1 MHSAAATGHAIATY
15 PMKLLFAA
23 HPIVHVNASLNAIA
37 TILLLLGLWFVKRGH
52 IEAHKRAMLMAF
64 GASVAFLAC
73 YLWYHIVILRG
84 EHVRFTY
91 PGFVRHLY
99 YTILASHVV
108 LAATVPFLAV
118 WQIYLGFRSL
128 GYWRTLG
135 DQTDQTFIA
144 ATARQKH
151 IRLARWTYPIWL
163 YVSVTGV
170 LIYLMLYYLWPTGNQ

>member
-1 MHSAAATGHAIATY
+1 VKIMLT
-15 PMKLLFAA
+15 A

-37 TILLLLGLWFVKRGH
+37 TMLLILGLWFAKRGY

-64 GASVAFLAC
+64 GASVVFLCC
-73 YLWYHIVILRG
+73 YLWYHFVILRG

-91 PGFVRHLY
+91 PGFVRQLY
-99 YTILASHVV
+99 YAILASHVV
-108 LAATVPFLAV
+108 LAAAVPFLAV

-128 GYWRTLG
+128 GFGQRS
-135 DQTDQTFIA
+135 QTPDVPPDHLSKTA
-144 ATARQKH
+144 AARKKH

-170 LIYLMLYYLWPTGNQ
+170 VIYLMLYHLWPAGHQ